1 MSGNKVTQQLVIQ
14 SQPIMNPNLFAT
26 DTAFF
31 TSSGQPLMPGF
42 IPITVAGAIGTTAKT
57 TTTAEPLAG
66 TCLAVTFTSGNT
78 VASPTI
84 SFNGG
89 TPRAIVLGG
98 VASAAIEITAG
109 VGGMGFFYF
118 DGTILHQFGVIS

>member
-1 MSGNKVTQQLVIQ
+1 MSGHKITKQVIITSQASVNATQV
-14 SQPIMNPNLFAT
+14 SE

-31 TSSGQPLMPGF
+31 TSGGLPVMPGF
-42 IPITVAGAIGTTAKT
+42 APVTVAGAIGTAAKT
-57 TTTAEPLAG
+57 TTTPEPLAG

-78 VASPTI
+78 AASPTI

-89 TPRAIVLGG
+89 TARAIVLGG
-98 VASAAIEITAG
+98 SASAAIEITAG

-118 DGTILHQFGVIS
+118 DGTSLHQFGVIS

>member
-1 MSGNKVTQQLVIQ
+1 MSGSKITKQVIVT
-14 SQPIMNPNLFAT
+14 SQASINAT
-26 DTAFF
+26 QVTEDTAFF
-31 TSSGQPLMPGF
+31 TTGGLPVLPGF
-42 IPITVAGAIGTTAKT
+42 APVTVAGAIGTAAKT

-78 VASPTI
+78 AASPTI

-89 TPRAIVLGG
+89 TARAIVLGG

-118 DGTILHQFGVIS
+118 DGTSLHQFGVIS